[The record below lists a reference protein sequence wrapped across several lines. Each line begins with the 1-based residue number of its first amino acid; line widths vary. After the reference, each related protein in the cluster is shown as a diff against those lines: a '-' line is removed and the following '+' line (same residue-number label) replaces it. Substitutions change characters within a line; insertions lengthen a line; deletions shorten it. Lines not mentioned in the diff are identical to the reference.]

1 MAYDSTT
8 NQDTSQF
15 DEEGFPKGIASVIQS
30 SKNAKLDQTRLWDL
44 CLMYLNGQQNI
55 RFDKSLQQYVTLRNQ
70 PGRNQ
75 LIINL
80 ILNMYRAIVSRL
92 STNYPS
98 ISILPA
104 SPSND
109 DILKAKSSEE
119 AIKYFYHRENIK
131 RDLEKAIEW
140 LVTCGNAGLLEY
152 YDPDKKE
159 IKLKVISP
167 YDIFFEAGVSVPEES
182 AFTAIRSVVRRD
194 DLIKAFPDKKELLM
208 NQATLST
215 ENDQSDNTYPHT
227 QSYDGESFFY
237 PRVELFEIYFAD
249 GKYAY
254 VVGNDYLYK
263 GEVPIEKIPFQFIRY
278 TSLPDRV
285 WGKGMIESCIDLQ
298 NLYNKARNQIVQNVE
313 LMSNPKWLI
322 PKTAGVNGSAIRGTP
337 GEIIFYNAAGG
348 TPQQVAS
355 VPIPSY
361 VFDNMTRLQ
370 QEMLDVSGIHSTTL
384 GRRAVGI
391 TSGKAISA
399 LAEQDVTQLVMTQD
413 NIEDAVKNMAEC
425 VLLLMKKFYT
435 EERFIRMMDGMGAM
449 VFRKLSATDIVDTP
463 EIFLEAGTMFR
474 DDTADRDQKVLQ
486 LLQLGLIPPQTAL
499 QELSF
504 KTGNAYL
511 LDEISN
517 MNHAQEMLDA
527 TKAGAQIEIF
537 ATDDLKAFK
546 RVFGDYVK
554 SDEYYLLP
562 EETRDYIRD
571 IVIAVSTFQPP
582 NPQDPAETKIKYK
595 VFPAVVPPNADD
607 SFAKEVLVSSPQ
619 AQEQMLQQQ
628 MENAMIAGS
637 YGQIK
642 REALQKPQANDAAVV
657 NRRGVG

>member
-1 MAYDSTT
+1 MAYDTT
-8 NQDTSQF
+8 TDGDTSQF
-15 DEEGFPKGIASVIQS
+15 DDKGYPRGIASVIQS

-92 STNYPS
+92 ATNYPS
-98 ISILPA
+98 ISVLPA
-104 SPSND
+104 SPSNE
-109 DILKAKSSEE
+109 DIIKAKSSEE
-119 AIKYFYHRENIK
+119 ALKYFYHRENVK
-131 RDLEKAIEW
+131 RDIEKLTEW
-140 LVTCGNAGLLEY
+140 LVSCGNAGLLEY
-152 YDPDKKE
+152 YDEDKKE

-167 YDIFFEAGVSVPEES
+167 YDIFFEAGTNSIEES
-182 AFTAIRSVVRRD
+182 SFVAIRSVVRRD
-194 DLIKAFPDKKELLM
+194 DLVKAYPDKKEQIIA
-208 NQATLST
+208 QATLST

-237 PRVELFEIYFAD
+237 PRVELFEVYFTD
-249 GKYAY
+249 GRYAF
-254 VVGNDYLYK
+254 VVGNEYLYK
-263 GEVPIEKIPFQFIRY
+263 GEIPIEKIPFQFVRY
-278 TSLPDRV
+278 TSLPDKM
-285 WGKGMIESCIDLQ
+285 WGKGMIESVIDLQ

-399 LAEQDVTQLVMTQD
+399 LAEQDITQLVMTQD
-413 NIEDAVKNMAEC
+413 NIEDAVRNMAEC

-449 VFRKLSATDIVDTP
+449 VFRKLQSTDIVDTP

-486 LLQLGLIPPQTAL
+486 LLQLGLIPPNIAL

-504 KTGNAYL
+504 KTGNAFV

-517 MNHAQEMLDA
+517 INHATEMLDA
-527 TKAGAQIEIF
+527 TKAGAEIEIF

-546 RVFGDYVK
+546 KVFGDYVK
-554 SDEYYLLP
+554 SDEYYTLP
-562 EETRDYIRD
+562 SQTRDYIRD
-571 IVIAVSTFQPP
+571 IVVAISTYQPP
-582 NPQDPAETKIKYK
+582 NPQDPVENKIKYK
-595 VFPAVVPPNADD
+595 VFPAPVKPNEDAR
-607 SFAKEVLVSSPQ
+607 FAQEVLASSPQ

-628 MENAMIAGS
+628 MENAMLAGA
-637 YGQIK
+637 YGQVK
-642 REALQKPQANDAAVV
+642 SQVLQKPQGNDAAVV